1 MVPVIAIVG
10 RPNVGKS
17 TLFNRLTGTRDALV
31 DDRPGVTRDRHY
43 GEATWYDRE
52 FVVIDTGG
60 FEPDPSSLPDGDL
73 FLAVRRQAEL
83 AIEEA
88 DVVLFVVDRQMGVTP
103 ADKMTAD
110 ILRRA
115 MPPKEGKERVLLIVN
130 KCDGDRHDVESWEF
144 SELGVQPMMCVSAEH
159 GRNIYDLWDEII
171 LRIPPPDPDEVVEE
185 EPDNGEIRVAVL
197 GRPNIGKSTLT
208 NRLLGEERHVVHDSP
223 GTTMDAIDSVFE
235 QEGQVWRI
243 VDTAGIRRRARID
256 DRLESLST
264 FRAIKAIERCH
275 ISLLMIDGE
284 EGVTTQDARLAAL
297 IADRG
302 RGCIILVNRWD
313 LVRLDPERGLAVV
326 KEEIERKLPHL
337 SWAPQ
342 LYISALTGKGTHRV
356 LPLCKDVFENFD
368 RRVSTARL
376 NEFLTEAVASYQPP
390 QRYHHPVRL
399 NYMTQTRVRP
409 PSFVIW
415 SNTPDGVKDG
425 YKRYLENQLRAR
437 YGFIGSPIRIDVRKK
452 RKPGEEKEET

>member
-1 MVPVIAIVG
+1 
-10 RPNVGKS
+10 
-17 TLFNRLTGTRDALV
+17 
-31 DDRPGVTRDRHY
+31 
-43 GEATWYDRE
+43 
-52 FVVIDTGG
+52 
-60 FEPDPSSLPDGDL
+60 
-73 FLAVRRQAEL
+73 
-83 AIEEA
+83 
-88 DVVLFVVDRQMGVTP
+88 
-103 ADKMTAD
+103 
-110 ILRRA
+110 
-115 MPPKEGKERVLLIVN
+115 
-130 KCDGDRHDVESWEF
+130 
-144 SELGVQPMMCVSAEH
+144 
-159 GRNIYDLWDEII
+159 
-171 LRIPPPDPDEVVEE
+171 
-185 EPDNGEIRVAVL
+185 VL